1 MSESSGE
8 PRSQKW
14 LDAFVVIA
22 CLALAL
28 GFLFRG
34 SLERGQVIFANDSPL
49 AGIQSHAFDEKSGW
63 SFWQDQNWI
72 GGEVPS
78 AMPNFTK
85 AYFDICLALGGDSAP
100 VLFAKTYAP
109 MALLLLGFS
118 SWLLFRTMRLSQP
131 VCVLGA
137 LALALNGDL
146 LTHATWGLPSVPLGA
161 AGACLCLAA
170 VFHGLRQTGWRAWAW
185 TALGGLALGQG
196 VMESFDVGGIFSLC
210 VAAVVFVAV
219 FNRDGQETGPLVPH
233 AIRGFAKVAVVA
245 MAAALM
251 AGHTLVNLFQ
261 TAGGTAAA
269 MKASPLKRLDE
280 AVQQARKQIQSA
292 TDLDN
297 FQKQQ
302 LLSEVENQRQAQLE
316 QIRQQQFDAATQW
329 SVPPGET
336 LRLGIPGLF
345 GYRDNP
351 HGWLNLPVD
360 NAQRYWGGVGQEP
373 AYARALAENPRSH
386 ANALDSYAKVAGSQ
400 RAPFRRHAYPGLY
413 AGLLVLLAG
422 AWAVFQSLRPQG
434 VFSPAE
440 RRWIW
445 LWAAGALACLLLAW
459 GHHAPFY
466 QLIYKL
472 PFLDTIRNPIKFM
485 HPMNVALGVL
495 FVYGLEG
502 MARAYLSN
510 APSRISLPKRLAGL
524 RGWNRTWGI
533 GVLGF
538 VCVAL
543 MAWTIYLVSLPDLRM
558 HLIDSLGFAKGAA
571 NEMAAH
577 SIKAGGVAFLFL
589 MLAVGWMALMMAGV
603 RAAWVWV
610 ACGVLLCADLVRGSS
625 PFIVH
630 FNYLTQY
637 ASNDIVHILSQRPYE
652 QRVQFVQ
659 GVMMSEMRTLA
670 QQQQRLIL
678 QHQETV
684 DSIKKNQL
692 ENGIA
697 GLNAQSQHL
706 QLFFQVYQTDWK
718 QGLFPWHRV
727 HTIDLIQEP
736 RVAPENA
743 AFRAA
748 VGVNPRRSMEL
759 TSTRWLLG
767 GRVSIL
773 PELPKMFSTHT
784 NAFRL
789 REAFNLVARPGI
801 TNGIPNYTAKATP
814 RGLLALVEFE
824 DALPRAGVY
833 AHWRSGVADE
843 TALATLPDPEWDP
856 HREVLVAEKIPAP
869 DFEYAN
875 AKVVP
880 ARYEF
885 YDPKRV
891 VISTDA
897 DYSTVLMLND
907 KHHPAWQVTV
917 DGKPAKL
924 LRANYLMRGVHL
936 SPGKHT
942 VEFKFAPPAGSIRI
956 SLAGL
961 GLAGV
966 LGALLIFVPSR
977 RREEDDDNEPEEVE
991 VADLE
996 ITVPS
1001 DDPETSTADETSS
1014 TDEPPAPSR
1023 RKSRSR
1029 SGRRKKR

>member
-8 PRSQKW
+8 PRSPKW
-14 LDAFVVIA
+14 LDALIVLA
-22 CLALAL
+22 CLALVL

-63 SFWQDQNWI
+63 SFWQDQNWL

-85 AYFDICLALGGDSAP
+85 AYFDVCLALGGDSGP

-118 SWLLFRTMRLSQP
+118 GWLLFRVLRFSQP

-137 LALALNGDL
+137 LALALNGNL
-146 LTHATWGLPSVPLGA
+146 LTHATWGLPSVALGA

-170 VFHGLRQTGWRAWAW
+170 VFHGLRQTGWRVWAW

-210 VAAVVFVAV
+210 VAAVVVVAA
-219 FNRDGQETGPLVPH
+219 FNRDGQKTKDLAPN
-233 AIRGFAKVAVVA
+233 AIRGFVKVGVVAV
-245 MAAALM
+245 AAALM

-269 MKASPLKRLDE
+269 MKVSPLNHLEE
-280 AVQQARKQIQSA
+280 AVQRARDQIQSSPE
-292 TDLDN
+292 LGPL
-297 FQKQQ
+297 QKQQ
-302 LLSEVENQRQAQLE
+302 FLAEVETQRLAQLK
-316 QIRQQQFDAATQW
+316 QIEQQQFDAATQW

-336 LRLGIPGLF
+336 LRMAVPGLF

-351 HGWLNLPVD
+351 HGWLNLPVPD
-360 NAQRYWGGVGQEP
+360 AHRYWGAVGQEP
-373 AYARALAENPRSH
+373 AYSRALAENPRSH
-386 ANALDSYAKVAGSQ
+386 IKAMESYAKVAGPQ
-400 RAPFRRHAYPGLY
+400 RAPFKRHAYPGLY
-413 AGLLVLLAG
+413 AGLIVLLVA
-422 AWAVFQSLRPQG
+422 AWAFLQSLRAQG
-434 VFSPAE
+434 VYSPAE
-440 RRWIW
+440 RRWVW
-445 LWAAGALACLLLAW
+445 VWTAGAFGCLLLAW

-472 PFLDTIRNPIKFM
+472 PFFDTIRNPIKFM
-485 HPMNVALGVL
+485 HPMSVALVVL
-495 FVYGLEG
+495 FAYGLEG

-510 APSRISLPKRLAGL
+510 TSARISLKKRLTALQGWDRNWGVGL
-524 RGWNRTWGI
+524 LVFVGI
-533 GVLGF
+533 
-538 VCVAL
+538 AL
-543 MAWTIYLVSLPDLRM
+543 LAWVIYFVSLPDIRL
-558 HLIDSLGFAKGAA
+558 HLVDSLGFEKETAEA
-571 NEMAAH
+571 MASH
-577 SIKAGGVAFLFL
+577 SITAAGVALGL
-589 MLAVGWMALMMAGV
+589 LVLAAGWMALMMAGA
-603 RAAWVWV
+603 RAVGIWVV
-610 ACGVLLCADLVRGSS
+610 CGVLLCADLGRGSA
-625 PFIVH
+625 PFVVH
-630 FNYLTQY
+630 FNHLTQY
-637 ASNDIVHILSQRPYE
+637 ASNDIVRILSQRPYE
-652 QRVQFVQ
+652 QRVRFMQS
-659 GVMMSEMRTLA
+659 MMVSELRALA
-670 QQQQRLIL
+670 KEQQRLIL
-678 QHQETV
+678 EHQGTV
-684 DSIKKNQL
+684 NVIKKNQL
-692 ENGIA
+692 EVGIA
-697 GLNAQSQHL
+697 ELSAQSRHL
-706 QLFFQVYQTDWK
+706 QVFFRVYQTDWK
-718 QGLFPWHRV
+718 QGLFPWHRI

-759 TSTRWLLG
+759 MSTRWLLG
-767 GRVSIL
+767 ARVSIM
-773 PELPKMFSTHT
+773 PELPRMFSTRT
-784 NAFRL
+784 NAFNL
-789 REAFNLVARPGI
+789 REAFNLVQRPGSD
-801 TNGIPNYTAKATP
+801 PASPQYSAVATP
-814 RGLLALVEFE
+814 GGLLALVEFE
-824 DALPRAGVY
+824 DALPRAGLY
-833 AHWRSGVADE
+833 SHWRSGVADE
-843 TALATLPDPEWDP
+843 AALALLPDMEWDP
-856 HREVLVAEKIPAP
+856 HREVLVAEEIPAP
-869 DFEYAN
+869 DSTDAN

-897 DYSTVLMLND
+897 ETSTVLMLND

-942 VEFKFAPPAGSIRI
+942 VEFKFAPAAGSIRI

-966 LGALLIFVPSR
+966 LGALLIFMPSR
-977 RREEDDDNEPEEVE
+977 RRDDDDEPEELE
-991 VADLE
+991 LE

-1001 DDPETSTADETSS
+1001 DDPETPTADETAS
-1014 TDEPPAPSR
+1014 TDEPPAPSH

-1029 SGRRKKR
+1029 SGRRRKR

>member
-8 PRSQKW
+8 PRSPKW
-14 LDAFVVIA
+14 LDALIVLA
-22 CLALAL
+22 CLALVL

-63 SFWQDQNWI
+63 SFWQDQNWL

-85 AYFDICLALGGDSAP
+85 AYFDVCLALGGDSGP
-100 VLFAKTYAP
+100 VLFTKTYAP
-109 MALLLLGFS
+109 MALLLLGLS
-118 SWLLFRTMRLSQP
+118 GWLLFRSLRFSQP

-146 LTHATWGLPSVPLGA
+146 LTHATWGLPSVALGA

-185 TALGGLALGQG
+185 TVLGGLALGQG

-219 FNRDGQETGPLVPH
+219 LNRDGQKSKSLIPNSLL
-233 AIRGFAKVAVVA
+233 GFAKVGVIAL
-245 MAAALM
+245 AAALM

-269 MKASPLKRLDE
+269 MKASPLKRLDD
-280 AVQQARKQIQSA
+280 AVQQAREQIQSS
-292 TDLDN
+292 TDLDP

-302 LLSEVENQRQAQLE
+302 LLAEVGKQRLAQFD

-336 LRLGIPGLF
+336 LRLAIPGLY
-345 GYRDNP
+345 GYRESP
-351 HGWLNLPVD
+351 HGWLNLPVSD
-360 NAQRYWGGVGQEP
+360 AHRYWGAVGQEP
-373 AYARALAENPRSH
+373 AYTRALAENPRSH
-386 ANALDSYAKVAGSQ
+386 LNALESYAKVAGPQ

-413 AGLLVLLAG
+413 AGLLVLLVVV
-422 AWAVFQSLRPQG
+422 WALLQSLRKQG
-434 VFSPAE
+434 VYSPAE
-440 RRWIW
+440 RRLVW
-445 LWAAGALACLLLAW
+445 LWAAGALGCLLLAW
-459 GHHAPFY
+459 GHHVPFY
-466 QLIYKL
+466 QLIYQL
-472 PFLDTIRNPIKFM
+472 PFFDTIRNPIKFM
-485 HPMNVALGVL
+485 HPMNVALAVL
-495 FVYGLEG
+495 FAYGLEG
-502 MARAYLSN
+502 MARVYLSN
-510 APSRISLPKRLAGL
+510 APSRISLPKRLAAL
-524 RGWNRTWGI
+524 RGWNRTWGV
-533 GVLGF
+533 GLLGF
-538 VCVAL
+538 LGIAL
-543 MAWTIYLVSLPDLRM
+543 LAWIIYAVSLPDLRM
-558 HLIDSLGFAKGAA
+558 HLIDSLGFEEGAA
-571 NEMAAH
+571 KEMARH
-577 SIKAGGVAFLFL
+577 SITAGGVALL
-589 MLAVGWMALMMAGV
+589 VMLLAVGWMALMMAGV
-603 RAAWVWV
+603 RAAWVWM
-610 ACGVLLCADLVRGSS
+610 ACGVLLCADLGRGSA
-625 PFIVH
+625 PFIAY
-630 FNYLTQY
+630 FNHHTQY
-637 ASNDIVHILSQRPYE
+637 ASNDIVRIISQRPYE
-652 QRVQFVQ
+652 QRVQFAQ
-659 GVMMSEMRTLA
+659 GVMVSELRTLA

-678 QHQETV
+678 EHQGTA
-684 DSIKKNQL
+684 DPIKKNQL
-692 ENGIA
+692 EIA
-697 GLNAQSQHL
+697 IADLSAQSQHL
-706 QLFFQVYQTDWK
+706 QLFFRVYQTDWK

-748 VGVNPRRSMEL
+748 VGANPRRSMEL

-767 GRVSIL
+767 GRVSII
-773 PELPKMFSTHT
+773 PELPAMFNTHT
-784 NAFRL
+784 NAFHL

-824 DALPRAGVY
+824 GALPRAGLY
-833 AHWRSGVADE
+833 SHWRSGVADE
-843 TALATLPDPEWDP
+843 TALALLPDPEWDP
-856 HREVLVAEKIPAP
+856 HREVLVTEGLPAP
-869 DFEYAN
+869 DSTDAN
-875 AKVVP
+875 ATVIP

-897 DYSTVLMLND
+897 ETSTVLMLND

-924 LRANYLMRGVHL
+924 LRANYLMRGVYL
-936 SPGKHT
+936 SAGKHT
-942 VEFKFAPPAGSIRI
+942 VEFRFAPPAGSIRI

-966 LGALLIFVPSR
+966 LGALLIFMPSR
-977 RREEDDDNEPEEVE
+977 RREEEEEEDGDGPEEV
-991 VADLE
+991 DLE
-996 ITVPS
+996 IIIPS
-1001 DDPETSTADETSS
+1001 DDPETPTADETAS
-1014 TDEPPAPSR
+1014 TDEPPAPSH

-1029 SGRRKKR
+1029 SGRRRKR